1 MCSTGRRRRGR
12 DLFSALMRGTH
23 ETYNQNDSTTAPRPR
38 VPTQRPTQKRPRPK
52 RLATFH
58 AVHYLSTSLRY
69 RLRNCVRQFGQRPVS
84 ARALRYLLCSM
95 VPKLELSVPIVR
107 YSAVSFTVS
116 RRLVLS
122 TLDEK
127 RRERAVRLVP
137 HAPALDQRCRAH
149 EGPEAH
155 PRHVHSLLMY
165 LSQH

>member
-69 RLRNCVRQFGQRPVS
+69 RLRNCVRQFGQRARSAVLIVQHGAEARIVS
-84 ARALRYLLCSM
+84 ADRAPQRRFVY
-95 VPKLELSVPIVR
+95 
-107 YSAVSFTVS
+107 SFTETCFCQLSMEKGVS
-116 RRLVLS
+116 AQSVWCHTHLHWINDVERTKTPKRTHDTS
-122 TLDEK
+122 T
-127 RRERAVRLVP
+127 AF
-137 HAPALDQRCRAH
+137 
-149 EGPEAH
+149 
-155 PRHVHSLLMY
+155 
-165 LSQH
+165 